1 MAWAPEY
8 LDHGARVPTSDA
20 DDGLVPHPP
29 FYFDSRR
36 VRIDWRLL
44 HSLDLGQI
52 QIRTDLD
59 ALSRVL
65 DLIAYGDLEAEDVRN
80 LSETNFLK
88 IFRLAQMIVEYLL
101 YVQTSLN
108 RESKYYQ
115 VRRLKGYHPLTSLNI
130 SSYVKSNHLNVAER
144 ERVEEG
150 GALHAEAAFDGGW
163 TYKWLV

>member
-1 MAWAPEY
+1 MSSSLGP
-8 LDHGARVPTSDA
+8 GPQPVGDA
-20 DDGLVPHPP
+20 GSGLVPHPP

-44 HSLDLGQI
+44 HSLDLGTI
-52 QIRTDLD
+52 QSRTDLD

-101 YVQTSLN
+101 YVQGSLD
-108 RESKYYQ
+108 RESKHYQ
-115 VRRLKGYHPLTSLNI
+115 VRCRRAGHWVGWGTEWGS
-130 SSYVKSNHLNVAER
+130 
-144 ERVEEG
+144 
-150 GALHAEAAFDGGW
+150 AAFAHFSLDPPSPPPARDCAPSLPAGRG
-163 TYKWLV
+163 